1 MFEQMYIAE
10 MLQKQRE
17 LEMKTIA
24 NFYKEPIVR
33 KPAICRIQIFSHLSK
48 FRCEKD

>member
-17 LEMKTIA
+17 IEMKNNV
-24 NFYKEPIVR
+24 NFYLEEPIIR
-33 KPAICRIQIFSHLSK
+33 KPAICRLQMHLPK
-48 FRCEKD
+48 FRCEKG